1 MPDEKE
7 NPPSYPEAEV
17 GLRLREMRL
26 LRGLSLRSLAE
37 RSGLNANTLSLI
49 ENGKTSPSVST
60 LQQLASSLE
69 VSITAFFE
77 SGSTPLRVVFTPNGG
92 RPTTQVGRSIMQN
105 LGKDLAGNILQP
117 FVVTLQPGESSGEP
131 IIVHTGHEFVF
142 GLLGTVQYRVE
153 EEIYT
158 VGPGDALVFEA
169 HLPHFWKNA
178 GDQEARFLLILQPS
192 DRRDAPFE
200 RHFKNNPIQIGE
212 IRMKIAVI
220 TDDGKTISQHFGR
233 APYYLVFSVENGQIV
248 QRELR
253 EKMGHNQF
261 SAEPHPE
268 EHHHSGEHGQDEV
281 SHGKHT
287 LMAGTISDCQV
298 LLCGGMGYGAYESMR
313 RLNIRPVV
321 TDLGDIDAA
330 VQSYLNGTLVDHT
343 EKLH

>member
-1 MPDEKE
+1 
-7 NPPSYPEAEV
+7 
-17 GLRLREMRL
+17 MRIQ
-26 LRGLSLRSLAE
+26 RGFSLRSLAE

-77 SGSTPLRVVFTPNGG
+77 SGSMPLRVVFTPSGE

-105 LGKDLAGNILQP
+105 LGKDLTGNLLQP

-142 GLLGTVQYRVE
+142 GLAGTVQYRVE
-153 EEIYT
+153 EQMYII
-158 VGPGDALVFEA
+158 GPGDALVFEA
-169 HLPHFWKNA
+169 HLPHSWKNA
-178 GDQEARFLLILQPS
+178 GNQKAQFLLTLQPA
-192 DRRDAPFE
+192 DRRDAPLE
-200 RHFKNNPIQIGE
+200 RHFKNNPNQTGD

-233 APYYLVFSVENGQIV
+233 APYYLVMSVENGQII

-261 SAEPHPE
+261 SAEPHHE
-268 EHHHSGEHGQDEV
+268 EHQHQGEHSQDEG

-287 LMAGTISDCQV
+287 MMAGTISDCQV

-313 RLNIRPVV
+313 RLNIQPVV
-321 TDLGDIDAA
+321 TDLSDIEAA
-330 VQSYLNGTLVDHT
+330 VHSYLNGTLVDHT